1 MPESKI
7 VSLYANAIHVCYD
20 RNMKTSTI
28 KKNHH
33 CLRNPSTK
41 CWYARTLYEYI
52 YCEVFKNSGPKMAG
66 LNKCRLHHKPTDW
79 REWCGLNEWP
89 PTWHCAAL
97 SLAGTGQAP
106 PLLNLCHQ
114 HKHLALASSHAV
126 TLHSKEVS
134 KHSEHKE
141 TKRGLNQP
149 YLHLPNGGRDVLCC
163 LSIG

>member
-1 MPESKI
+1 MHEGRKREQGKRKKLVP
-7 VSLYANAIHVCYD
+7 SLFVKVKLFISTCLPI
-20 RNMKTSTI
+20 KTLWI
-28 KKNHH
+28 Q
-33 CLRNPSTK
+33 L
-41 CWYARTLYEYI
+41 LYSDEKHR
-52 YCEVFKNSGPKMAG
+52 FKNGRTQQVG
-66 LNKCRLHHKPTDW
+66 LHHKPTDW

-89 PTWHCAAL
+89 PTWHRAAL
-97 SLAGTGQAP
+97 SPAGTGRAP

-134 KHSEHKE
+134 KHSEHKG